1 MKWRKEKI
9 SILSLII
16 ASAVTILFMIFEFKS
31 IAKVPAPFFKEK
43 IEAAKL
49 TEKAFGL
56 IKAYVKELNI
66 PIDWINDPNETG
78 LIGPQYS
85 TITLGRGDL
94 NEKLTTT
101 NPNIAGIVIEFLKRC
116 GVKEYDTVAVALTG
130 SYPGLNIA
138 TLCALKVLN
147 LHPIIITSVSASMWG
162 ANHPQLTYLDM
173 ETRLRNP
180 EIFEF
185 KSVAATIGGED
196 DMGRGLS
203 PEGRKII
210 QNAIIRNRIQP
221 LDIKDPTDRIEKRWS
236 LYTSKGRPKAFI
248 NVGETKFSEPDIEP
262 GYIPPG
268 KLKYGKGI
276 IGRFSIARVPV
287 INLIA
292 LNNLAQKYGL
302 PIAPIPL
309 PRIGSGRLYYRI
321 KYSVTQAI
329 IYLVILIS
337 LLLIIL
343 KCDLDYYLGLK
354 KGNKG

>member
-9 SILSLII
+9 SIPSLVLASVITII
-16 ASAVTILFMIFEFKS
+16 FMIFEFSSKS
-31 IAKVPAPFFKEK
+31 KVTTPFFREK
-43 IEAAKL
+43 IAATEL
-49 TEKAFGL
+49 TKKSFDI
-56 IKAYVKELNI
+56 IKEMVQELNF
-66 PIDWINDPNETG
+66 PIDKINDPNETG

-85 TITLGRGDL
+85 TITSGRGDL

-101 NPNIAGIVIEFLKRC
+101 NPNIAGLVIELLKRC

-162 ANHPQLTYLDM
+162 ASHPQLTCLDM
-173 ETRLRNP
+173 ETRLRNAK
-180 EIFEF
+180 IFPF

-203 PEGRKII
+203 PEGREII
-210 QNAIIRNRIQP
+210 QKAIIRNGIQL
-221 LDIKDPTDRIEKRWS
+221 LDIKDPTDRIEKRWN

-276 IGRFSIARVPV
+276 IVRFSKACVPV

-321 KYSVTQAI
+321 KYSVTQAV
-329 IYLVILIS
+329 IYLFILLS

-354 KGNKG
+354 KEEK